1 MSAFRKQLY
10 HHHADED
17 EAHADDGRQIKRCLK
32 NIHATAEINTM
43 PMPDQMA
50 YITPVGMWRMVSD
63 KK

>member
-1 MSAFRKQLY
+1 MKAMPMMAGKS
-10 HHHADED
+10 
-17 EAHADDGRQIKRCLK
+17 KRCLK
-32 NIHATAEINTM
+32 NIHATADTNTM